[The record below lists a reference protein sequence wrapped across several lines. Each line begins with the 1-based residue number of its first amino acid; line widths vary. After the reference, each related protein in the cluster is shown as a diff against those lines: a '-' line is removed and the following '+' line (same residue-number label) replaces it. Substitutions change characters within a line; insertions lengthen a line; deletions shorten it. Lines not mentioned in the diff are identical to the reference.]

1 MQIFEFSLSVFSDK
15 VRYQFTVNNLFDLFF
30 YSLISRIML
39 ALITKSD
46 QYLKLIFPYQQL
58 LLFIYAL

>member
-15 VRYQFTVNNLFDLFF
+15 VRYQFTVNNLFYLFF
-30 YSLISRIML
+30 DSPISRIML

-46 QYLKLIFPYQQL
+46 QYLKLIPPYQQL